1 MMPRSLSCPLSPLVL
16 KFAEPVRS
24 ASPLRAPPRVFKKKP
39 RPEGNAGR
47 GLCGVRKCE
56 QHRIMT
62 SAVTAPVSGRQSVAH
77 LRQSFRRGPQPKPS
91 PERGLVSSRCMSPP
105 MSRRSKA
112 RNRERQRGDTVK
124 DILPIN
130 LAVASFALS
139 IFTLWATQF
148 RHGQLKMTQP
158 TLLCLRRG
166 ARLHALRP
174 RNARTIQINK
184 HAPMNPAIR

>member
-47 GLCGVRKCE
+47 VLCGVRKCG

-91 PERGLVSSRCMSPP
+91 PERGLAREGIEIDTSTLADWVLDRLREHVLAAERLHVDDTTVPVLAKTKT
-105 MSRRSKA
+105 RTGTVKA
-112 RNRERQRGDTVK
+112 NKYRQFSASNLAARGD
-124 DILPIN
+124 D
-130 LAVASFALS
+130 S
-139 IFTLWATQF
+139 
-148 RHGQLKMTQP
+148 
-158 TLLCLRRG
+158 
-166 ARLHALRP
+166 
-174 RNARTIQINK
+174 
-184 HAPMNPAIR
+184 